1 MSLDRML
8 GTALIDMY
16 AKCGCIEMAC
26 SVFDEMDDRDVY
38 AFTCLISGLANHDKS
53 EAAIDFFNRMQ
64 DEGVLPNEVTFVCV
78 LNACSRMGMVDEGLR
93 IFESMSNR
101 YAIEPQIQHYG
112 CLVDLL
118 GRAGKIEEAKKV
130 VREMPLQPDSYTL
143 GALLDACR
151 VHGDV
156 QLGEEM
162 VDSLVQRCLDHGG
175 VHVLLSNMYA
185 SADKWEDVSKVR
197 KKMEDKN
204 IRKLPGCSSIEVN
217 GTVCEFVTGDWSYA
231 LEEDIMFLL
240 FGIDKQLK
248 SLFPDDD
255 EQYNLAMEQVH
266 S

>member
-1 MSLDRML
+1 MSLDRIL
-8 GTALIDMY
+8 GTAFIDMY

-53 EAAIDFFNRMQ
+53 ETAIELFDRMW
-64 DEGVLPNEVTFVCV
+64 EERVVPNEVTFICV
-78 LNACSRMGMVDEGLR
+78 LNACSRMGIVDEGLR
-93 IFESMSNR
+93 IFESMGSV
-101 YAIEPQIQHYG
+101 YGIEPQVQHYG
-112 CLVDLL
+112 CLVNLL

-130 VREMPLQPDSYTL
+130 VRGMPMQPDSYVL

-185 SADKWEDVSKVR
+185 STDKWDDVSKIR
-197 KKMEDKN
+197 KEMEDK
-204 IRKLPGCSSIEVN
+204 IMRKLPGCSSIEVN
-217 GTVCEFVTGDWSYA
+217 CTVCEFVTGDRSYSFR
-231 LEEDIMFLL
+231 EDIMFLL
-240 FGIDKQLK
+240 FGIDKHLK
-248 SLFPDDD
+248 SLYPDYD
-255 EQYNLAMEQVH
+255 ECDSVTMEQVL